1 MRLISF
7 WGKGGVG
14 KTTCSAS
21 LAVGLSELEGREVLL
36 VTTDLT
42 PTLSDVLGVRL
53 SSDPSRVEG
62 FTNLQAM
69 ELNEEVVIGRWK
81 ERFGEEVYRVISS
94 FLPVERDIIEYVA
107 KAPGIADQF
116 MLYVLYELWN
126 EGEYDVI
133 VWDTP
138 ASSGSVR
145 LLRIEEE
152 FYSHLGDAV
161 RMYLRLRGF
170 LERIRR
176 GSADPLALIEEWK
189 EIARGIFGMLSDE
202 GHSLYLVSTPEK
214 VCYLLTKRLYDELV
228 ELGVGVEGILVNKL
242 MRGRECERLKGMI
255 RNQMSALEEFKASFG
270 SVRVIENVDYEPIG
284 REGLLRFYD
293 YLRGLA

>member
-69 ELNEEVVIGRWK
+69 ELNEEVVIRRWK

-176 GSADPLALIEEWK
+176 GSADPLALIEEWR

-228 ELGVGVEGILVNKL
+228 ELGVRVEGILVNKL
-242 MRGRECERLKGMI
+242 VRGCECERLKGMI

-270 SVRVIENVDYEPIG
+270 SVRVIENVGYEPIG
-284 REGLLRFYD
+284 KEGLLRFYD